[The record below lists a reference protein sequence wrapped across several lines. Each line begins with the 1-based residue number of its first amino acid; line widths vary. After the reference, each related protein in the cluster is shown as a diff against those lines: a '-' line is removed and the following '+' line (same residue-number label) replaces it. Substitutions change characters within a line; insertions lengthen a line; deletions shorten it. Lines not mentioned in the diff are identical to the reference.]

1 MSIPL
6 KFSPQSDPHQTKEQ
20 GTAPLA
26 PSLSLLPC
34 CLDFSS
40 SLSLSLLLC
49 AQVWALTHQLQPQ
62 LLTGNKFQK
71 IARGLKAKTVCRL
84 ETTHLGSRLPVR
96 ALLSVVGKKKVW
108 EGTSS
113 FVLWSPPLST
123 RVIDGWGSFLAAPSS
138 FRSPK
143 SPALSKSNNYAQN
156 NVHCGSVRVI
166 KITVL
171 GSIII
176 LIITILLYLNT
187 LTPQKFFFTKQLIM
201 SVCVVGYLFILF
213 TQIFFFLR
221 LFIH

>member
-1 MSIPL
+1 M
-6 KFSPQSDPHQTKEQ
+6 
-20 GTAPLA
+20 
-26 PSLSLLPC
+26 
-34 CLDFSS
+34 
-40 SLSLSLLLC
+40 
-49 AQVWALTHQLQPQ
+49 
-62 LLTGNKFQK
+62 
-71 IARGLKAKTVCRL
+71 
-84 ETTHLGSRLPVR
+84 
-96 ALLSVVGKKKVW
+96 
-108 EGTSS
+108 
-113 FVLWSPPLST
+113 ST